1 VAIVRGRDR
10 VELGLTL
17 QALHAGF
24 LVLFADVTDLTRRE
38 SEERFA
44 AGLAQLGELSAGV
57 AHELRNSLA
66 TVQGYLAL
74 AARRELPAAAREEM
88 ARRSARPASW
98 RASSTISHFARP
110 GSGVVELVDLAALLR
125 ARRRTPALAGV
136 EFSSSC
142 QPPCPLPPLP
152 PIAGDPHLL
161 QRALRNLLLN
171 AAQATLAQVAREG
184 PESAGPKPVIVRLG
198 RDQNDATITID
209 DTGTGLAPAVRDR
222 LFQPFASGRP
232 GGAGLGLALARRIVA
247 MHGGRLEISPREPHG
262 VRAEIRLRLGE
273 SATFRNASDRQ
284 S

>member
-1 VAIVRGRDR
+1 MPCASSAARISSDWA
-10 VELGLTL
+10 EA
-17 QALHAGF
+17 QAA
-24 LVLFADVTDLTRRE
+24 E
-38 SEERFA
+38 
-44 AGLAQLGELSAGV
+44 
-57 AHELRNSLA
+57 
-66 TVQGYLAL
+66 LAL
-74 AARRELPAAAREEM
+74 LPWE
-88 ARRSARPASW
+88 
-98 RASSTISHFARP
+98 
-110 GSGVVELVDLAALLR
+110 G
-125 ARRRTPALAGV
+125 
-136 EFSSSC
+136 
-142 QPPCPLPPLP
+142 
-152 PIAGDPHLL
+152 
-161 QRALRNLLLN
+161 

-262 VRAEIRLRLGE
+262 VRAEIRLQLGE